1 LFSRRRKSWKFDQTG
16 RVSDPILQ
24 KSRQHAGIFVYGV
37 KKLPRSTIAES
48 EDTDVNSLLHIGRYS
63 MKQIMLVIVAILL
76 GAGKMSAQMTP
87 WLQWTLLPD
96 RVVNEIV
103 GEVSGENAWNMIME
117 TGGYDKDRTAS
128 EYETMFHETKFYLD
142 KLKEYNL
149 PGAEVVRFPGGETWD
164 AVKGELWEVSP
175 LRQKLASYLDMTAM
189 LAQGSVTTDATA
201 ELVWVGLGK
210 REDLQGKSVK
220 GRIVVTDG
228 PASSVHQIACI
239 DSGAVGVI
247 SLNSYRPLFDPI
259 QLPWGSVRGDQ
270 TRNIPAKFAFQIPP
284 RDGEFLK
291 KRLMA
296 GEKITVNAKVV
307 AENRKYDI
315 QDLTCYIPGTDPNAS
330 EIILSAHLFEGYVKQ
345 GGNDDISGCAAI
357 AEVART
363 LNILIK
369 EGRIP
374 PPKRTIR
381 FLWGPEFSGTGP
393 WVKANKELMKKT
405 LCNINMDMVGEWL
418 SKNKSFMCLMR
429 TTYGNPHYVNDVVEN
444 YFRFL
449 GEGNRERLQNRSSFY
464 PVSHR
469 IVAPTGADEPF
480 YYSIETHYGSSD
492 HEVFNDWG
500 VQVPGIMMIAW
511 PDQWYHTSG
520 DHVDKSDP
528 TQLKRVA
535 IIAAASAYTIAS
547 ADDDL
552 ATKIAAEISGNAMS
566 RLSHQAVR
574 GMAELNAATK
584 ETLEDAC
591 KSARVYLATALMNEK
606 NTLET
611 VLQLATD
618 KKKVGEYVAGSMKA
632 IEQMAKLQLD
642 LVERHMKVMA
652 ERLKAEPVPAVLSAL
667 EKKASKIVPKPTV
680 KVKANGY
687 GGYREFLPQGQ
698 GGGRRE
704 FPRYDRNE
712 LQLLINGKNSALD
725 IKNMLDAQAERRT
738 DLQDVLSYLEV
749 LKTAGLIEMN

>member
-1 LFSRRRKSWKFDQTG
+1 MKRI
-16 RVSDPILQ
+16 ILLV
-24 KSRQHAGIFVYGV
+24 AV
-37 KKLPRSTIAES
+37 
-48 EDTDVNSLLHIGRYS
+48 SLLGLS
-63 MKQIMLVIVAILL
+63 KA
-76 GAGKMSAQMTP
+76 SAQMTP
-87 WLQWTLLPD
+87 WLQWTFLSD

-117 TGGYDKDRTAS
+117 TGGYDKDRSAS
-128 EYETMFHETKFYLD
+128 EYETMFHETTFYLE

-149 PGAEVVRFPGGETWD
+149 AGAEVVRFPGGETWD

-175 LRQKLASYLDMTAM
+175 IRQKLASYLDMAAM

-210 REDLQGKSVK
+210 REDLQGKQVK
-220 GRIVVTDG
+220 GKIVVTEG

-239 DSGAVGVI
+239 DSGAVGIV

-270 TRNIPAKFAFQIPP
+270 SKSIQPKFAFQIPP
-284 RDGEFLK
+284 REGEFLK

-296 GEKITVNAKVV
+296 GEKITVNVKVI
-307 AENRKYDI
+307 AENHKYEM
-315 QDLTCYIPGTDPNAS
+315 QDLTCFIPGTDPNAG

-357 AEVART
+357 TEVART
-363 LNILIK
+363 LNTLIK

-418 SKNKSFMCLMR
+418 SKNKSYMCLMR

-444 YFRFL
+444 YFRFV
-449 GEGNRERLQNRSSFY
+449 GEGNRERIQNRSNFY
-464 PVSHR
+464 PVTHR

-480 YYSIETHYGSSD
+480 YYSIETHYGASD

-528 TQLKRVA
+528 TQMKRVA
-535 IIAAASAYTIAS
+535 VIAAASAYTIAS
-547 ADDDL
+547 ADDEM
-552 ATKIAAEISGNAMS
+552 ATRIAGEISSNAMS
-566 RLSHQAVR
+566 RLSHQTVR
-574 GMAELNAATK
+574 GMVELNGANR
-584 ETLEDAC
+584 ETLGDAYKFARIC
-591 KSARVYLATALMNEK
+591 ITSALTNEK

-618 KKKVGEYVAGSMKA
+618 KKKVGEYVSASQKS
-632 IEQMAKLQLD
+632 IEQIAKTQLD
-642 LVERHMKVMA
+642 VLEKHMKITA
-652 ERLKAEPVPAVLSAL
+652 ERLKTEPVSVSLSAL
-667 EKKASKIVPKPTV
+667 EKKASKIVPKQTE

-687 GGYREFLPQGQ
+687 GGYREYLPQPQ
-698 GGGRRE
+698 GGARRE
-704 FPRYDRNE
+704 FPRYDRSE
-712 LQLLINGKNSALD
+712 LQLLINGKNSVLD
-725 IKNMLDAQAERRT
+725 IKNSLDAQAERKT
-738 DLQDVLSYLEV
+738 DLQEVMNYLEV